1 MRVIMSKQ
9 ISVKLQLVLCFLPL
23 VSIWAYYRIGNLRNG
38 ILLNLALIIGY
49 TGSIL
54 LGSIIT
60 YTIDPN
66 FENTSMM
73 AIFEMSIFF
82 GFVIFMFW
90 IINVHSVRKCSF
102 YL

>member
-1 MRVIMSKQ
+1 MFSTSCKHMGI
-9 ISVKLQLVLCFLPL
+9 F
-23 VSIWAYYRIGNLRNG
+23 RIGNLRNG

-90 IINVHSVRKCSF
+90 IKIRYMIKWTREFNQKIS
-102 YL
+102 